1 SEETGQTLISGM
13 GELHLEVIK
22 HQLLRE
28 YKLNVRV
35 HNPRV
40 SYRETIKEPVEVTG
54 QCHRSMGG
62 QNLYGEISIRMEPNQ
77 DGERSITVLAAC
89 GECLTPDLL
98 TAAMEV
104 LKEQGEGGGS
114 LGFPLMNVK
123 ITVTGGQM
131 HETDSTDVAFRMAAA
146 DAFNKALQKA
156 GIVLLEPIMRLE
168 VTTPEEYLGDFVGD
182 LQKRR
187 AVITRTHNRG
197 SDAIVEAQAPLAELF
212 GYSSAMRGLSQGRAS
227 CTMEP
232 STYGPTP
239 PEVLRNF
246 I

>member
-1 SEETGQTLISGM
+1 M
-13 GELHLEVIK
+13 
-22 HQLLRE
+22 
-28 YKLNVRV
+28 

-54 QCHRSMGG
+54 QCHRTMGG
-62 QNLYGEISIRMEPNQ
+62 QNLCGEITIRMEPYEE
-77 DGERSITVLAAC
+77 GERPVTVLSTC
-89 GECLTPDLL
+89 PIDSIDPELL
-98 TAAMEV
+98 TASMEV

-123 ITVTGGQM
+123 ITVTGAAM

-168 VTTPEEYLGDFVGD
+168 ITTPEDNLGDFVSD

-187 AVITRTHNRG
+187 AVITRTHTRG
-197 SDAIVEAQAPLAELF
+197 RDTVIEAQAPLAELF